1 MPELAGLSHLTL
13 TVSDVAAST
22 RWWTQLIG
30 LQELFGGVEDGIEYT
45 VNMHPSGLIM
55 GFRRH
60 EKGDSSDRFDET
72 RVGLDHFALHVTSRA
87 GLEEWAAKLDEL
99 GIAHSGIKDVNY
111 GSIITFRDPDN
122 LQVEFFAMPGT

>member
-13 TVSDVAAST
+13 TVSDVPAST
-22 RWWTQLIG
+22 QWWTDLVG
-30 LQELFGGVEDGIEYT
+30 LQKLFEGVEDGIEYT

-60 EKGDSSDRFDET
+60 DKGDGGDRFDET
-72 RVGLDHFALHVTSRA
+72 RVGLDHFAFHVAARDE
-87 GLEEWAAKLDEL
+87 LEKWVARLDEL
-99 GIAHSGIKDVNY
+99 GIAHSGIKDVDY

-122 LQVEFFAMPGT
+122 LQAEFFAMPGT